1 MKHVSPLSQ
10 QICHYLK
17 FSVNSN
23 LQIICD
29 SASERCYNR
38 EEVAGQIS
46 ENGGTVVESPL
57 RCDASFDDIFCISDG
72 PCRKLKFLS
81 SLAVGVPCVSYKFV
95 GDCVKKVHALQYT
108 PLVLKLS
115 IQSIQNAM

>member
-1 MKHVSPLSQ
+1 MSQLPQQLRHCLESPA
-10 QICHYLK
+10 
-17 FSVNSN
+17 NSN
-23 LQIICD
+23 LHIICD

-57 RCDASFDDIFCISDG
+57 RCDASFDDVFCVSDA

-95 GDCVKKVHALQYT
+95 GDCVKKVHTLQCT
-108 PLVLKLS
+108 PVVLKVVHPIS
-115 IQSIQNAM
+115 IWTAM